1 MTFFS
6 LTFPINI
13 PSINF
18 AQLIVNLEN
27 NIMELDFASKF
38 NNMTL

>member
-1 MTFFS
+1 M
-6 LTFPINI
+6 LTFPVNTL
-13 PSINF
+13 SINF

-27 NIMELDFASKF
+27 NIMELDFASRF